1 MERKL
6 ASIQKIS
13 DIQPIPDADSI
24 EVASILGWQVVVKKG
39 QFAIGDLCVFCEI
52 DCIFPDKPEF
62 EFLRS
67 KKFRIKTCRLRGQIS
82 QGIAFPMS
90 ILKSCGEFY
99 EEGIEVTE
107 KLEIKKYEAE
117 VRGINLSG
125 EVQGAFPGYCSK
137 TDEIRIQTV
146 PEIIDEFKGKFCYI
160 SVKVDGTSATYLRY
174 GDEYFVCSR
183 NLSFKFSEKNENT
196 AYFKMWNKYA
206 IKNILEIEGDFAIQG
221 EICGPGIQKNPM
233 KLPEVELFV
242 FNVYNIKQGKYL
254 DYNDFIEFCSKYG
267 LKTVPVIGITNFNFS
282 VNELINMAK
291 GKYQGTESH
300 REGIVIRPLI
310 NCYSKI
316 LGTKLSIKV
325 INNDYLLDE

>member
-1 MERKL
+1 
-6 ASIQKIS
+6 
-13 DIQPIPDADSI
+13 
-24 EVASILGWQVVVKKG
+24 
-39 QFAIGDLCVFCEI
+39 
-52 DCIFPDKPEF
+52 
-62 EFLRS
+62 
-67 KKFRIKTCRLRGQIS
+67 
-82 QGIAFPMS
+82 
-90 ILKSCGEFY
+90 
-99 EEGIEVTE
+99 
-107 KLEIKKYEAE
+107 
-117 VRGINLSG
+117 
-125 EVQGAFPGYCSK
+125 
-137 TDEIRIQTV
+137 
-146 PEIIDEFKGKFCYI
+146 
-160 SVKVDGTSATYLRY
+160 
-174 GDEYFVCSR
+174 
-183 NLSFKFSEKNENT
+183 
-196 AYFKMWNKYA
+196 
-206 IKNILEIEGDFAIQG
+206 
-221 EICGPGIQKNPM
+221 M